1 MLTSHHSSVS
11 KAASRPSTPSMAL
24 QTESL
29 ELWLERR
36 VTSSLIEETTCTN
49 HDLFD
54 VYIDEVR
61 FIPDNATIIKV
72 IENTCGHC
80 IH

>member
-1 MLTSHHSSVS
+1 MLSSHHSSVT
-11 KAASRPSTPSMAL
+11 KAASRRSTLTTPL

-36 VTSSLIEETTCTN
+36 VTSSPSEETTCTN
-49 HDLFD
+49 HDSFD

-72 IENTCGHC
+72 IKKCAF
-80 IH
+80 IVVI